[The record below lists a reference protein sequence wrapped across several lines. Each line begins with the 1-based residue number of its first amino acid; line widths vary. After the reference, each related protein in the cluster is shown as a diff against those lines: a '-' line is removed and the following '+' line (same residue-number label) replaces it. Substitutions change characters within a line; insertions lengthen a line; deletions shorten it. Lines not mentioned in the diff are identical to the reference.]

1 MGRQSNMIRG
11 KGPFSLP
18 AAWTIE
24 EGGVTSAAMFALYL
38 NVAVT
43 AARHSVRAWPAA
55 LSLVVYAVVFLAA
68 SILLRPL
75 GVVGGFVL
83 ALVVAACWSSYLE
96 LISQAVAGSHIRLRW
111 DEFKRS
117 FGARF
122 WDVISVMFA
131 FFIIG
136 YLIGQLT
143 APLADGPKGP
153 ALSAILA
160 IATAFFFNAVPEL
173 LYQGHSR
180 SFTLLLDSGRFMLAH
195 PVVWLLPN
203 LIFAAVVLAAGG
215 GLHAYQPAELLI
227 TFGTTFSS
235 PMGVI
240 RLLMG
245 LPRWALPIAL
255 FGLHYVMIFRG
266 LLFAALISGSGN
278 ARLRAFQAASRR

>member
-1 MGRQSNMIRG
+1 M
-11 KGPFSLP
+11 L
-18 AAWTIE
+18 
-24 EGGVTSAAMFALYL
+24 ALYL
-38 NVAVT
+38 NVLVT
-43 AARHSVRAWPAA
+43 AARHAVRAWPAA
-55 LSLVVYAVVFLAA
+55 LSLVVYGVLFLVA

-75 GVVGGFVL
+75 GMAGGFLL

-96 LISQAVAGSHIRLRW
+96 LISQAVAGLHIRLRW
-111 DEFKRS
+111 EEFKRS
-117 FGARF
+117 FAARF

-143 APLADGPKGP
+143 APLAEGPRGP

-180 SFTLLLDSGRFMLAH
+180 SFALLLDSGRFMLAH

-203 LIFAAVVLAAGG
+203 VVFAAAALAAGG
-215 GLHAYQPAELLI
+215 GLHAYGPAELLI

-235 PMGVI
+235 PMGVVG
-240 RLLMG
+240 LLVG
-245 LPRWALPIAL
+245 LPRWSLPIAL

-266 LLFAALISGSGN
+266 LLFAALTSGTGN